1 MKNIVIC
8 FDGTWNTADAEF
20 PTNVVKTAKMLLPT
34 DANHA
39 NQVVFYDEGVG
50 SGQVAFAQTINGL
63 LGGAFGAG
71 LMNNI
76 QSAYRFL
83 AFNYSPG
90 DKIFLFGYSRGA
102 FSARSFGGLLRTC
115 GVLDKENI
123 NRVGEAVAIYKNRDR
138 KLGADA
144 PECIKFRRDY
154 SVASYRSSDSAAPDT
169 PHPLTIEYM
178 GVWETV
184 GSLGVPS
191 DFLLA
196 SLFNRK
202 YQFHDLALSRM
213 VKSARH
219 AAGHRRETAHVR
231 RHAVGEHRRPQSPCR
246 PGGCSCSRAALPA
259 AVVSRRS
266 CHGRRRRRRQ
276 RPVGGVPGL
285 GG

>member
-8 FDGTWNTADAEF
+8 FDGTWNTADAEY

-50 SGQVAFAQTINGL
+50 SGRVAFGQTINGL

-115 GVLDKENI
+115 GVLNKEYI

-154 SVASYRSSDSAAPDT
+154 SVASYRSSYSAAPDT
-169 PHPLTIEYM
+169 PHPLTVEYM

-191 DFLLA
+191 DFLVREPLQPEV
-196 SLFNRK
+196 SI
-202 YQFHDLALSRM
+202 SRSRA
-213 VKSARH
+213 VAHGKKRA
-219 AAGHRRETAHVR
+219 ACAGHRREAAHVR
-231 RHAVGEHRRPQSPCR
+231 RHAVGEHRRPQSSCR
-246 PGGCSCSRAALPA
+246 SSGCSCRRAALSA
-259 AVVSRRS
+259 AVVSR
-266 CHGRRRRRRQ
+266 
-276 RPVGGVPGL
+276 
-285 GG
+285 